1 MKVNNL
7 YQKIIEALSDEKM
20 WSNIGMAAIKIL
32 FIIMIS
38 RLVIWLLHKTLDRIV
53 LERASKFQPNQA
65 RRMTTVG
72 KLLKNVT
79 SYTVY
84 FITGM
89 LLLSEIGI
97 NLGPLLAGAGV
108 VGIAIGFG
116 AQSLVKD
123 ILTGFFIILEDQ
135 FAVGDVIQ
143 TGTFKG
149 TVEVIGLRTTKILSW
164 TGEVHIVPNG
174 MINEVTNF
182 SVNNSLAVVD
192 VSVAYEADVDKAMAI
207 ISQTMKELENE
218 NLVSEPE
225 VLGVQLMSATAVT
238 IRVIAEC
245 KPNTHPIVA
254 RVLNKE
260 MKEALDRNGIEIPY
274 PKMVTYQRNFEEG

>member
-1 MKVNNL
+1 MRIAL
-7 YQKIIEALSDEKM
+7 II
-20 WSNIGMAAIKIL
+20 
-32 FIIMIS
+32 IISKLI
-38 RLVIWLLHKTLDRIV
+38 IWLVHKSLDRIV
-53 LERASKFQPNQA
+53 LERASKHSPSQA

-72 KLLKNVT
+72 KLVKNVT
-79 SYTVY
+79 TYIMY
-84 FITGM
+84 FIGM
-89 LLLSEIGI
+89 LLMLSEVGI

-164 TGEVHIVPNG
+164 TGEVHMIPNG

-182 SVNNSLAVVD
+182 SVNNTLAVVD
-192 VSVAYEADVDKAMAI
+192 VLVAYEAQVDKAMSI
-207 ISQTMKELENE
+207 ISETMSRLEHE
-218 NLVSEPE
+218 NLVKQPE
-225 VLGVQLMSATAVT
+225 VLGVQLMSATSVT
-238 IRVIAEC
+238 IRVTGEC
-245 KPNTHPIVA
+245 KPNTHHMVA
-254 RVLNKE
+254 RAMNKAI
-260 MKEALDRNGIEIPY
+260 KDALDRNGIEVPY
-274 PKMVTYQRNFEEG
+274 PRMVTYQRSLEEG

>member
-1 MKVNNL
+1 MNNWYHSL
-7 YQKIIEALSDEKM
+7 LDTLTDHNTWENLGVTAIRIALII
-20 WSNIGMAAIKIL
+20 
-32 FIIMIS
+32 IISKLI
-38 RLVIWLLHKTLDRIV
+38 IWLVHKSLDRIV
-53 LERASKFQPNQA
+53 LERANKHSTSQA

-72 KLLKNVT
+72 KLVKNVVT
-79 SYTVY
+79 YIMY
-84 FITGM
+84 FIGM
-89 LLLSEIGI
+89 LLMLSEVGI

-164 TGEVHIVPNG
+164 TGEVHMIPNG

-182 SVNNSLAVVD
+182 SVNNTLAVVD
-192 VSVAYEADVDKAMAI
+192 VLVAYEAQVDKAMSI
-207 ISQTMKELENE
+207 ISDTMKQMEHE
-218 NLVSEPE
+218 NLVKQPE
-225 VLGVQLMSATAVT
+225 VLGVQLMSATSVT
-238 IRVIAEC
+238 IRVTAEC
-245 KPNTHPIVA
+245 RPNTHHMVA
-254 RVLNKE
+254 RTMNKAI
-260 MKEALDRNGIEIPY
+260 KDALDRNGIEVPY
-274 PKMVTYQRNFEEG
+274 PRMVTYQRTYEEG

>member
-1 MKVNNL
+1 MNKWYHNL
-7 YQKIIEALSDEKM
+7 MESLTNSETWEAIGITAIRIVVIIL
-20 WSNIGMAAIKIL
+20 
-32 FIIMIS
+32 IS
-38 RLVIWLLHKTLDRIV
+38 RVIMWVLHKSMDRIV
-53 LERASKFQPNQA
+53 LERASKHPPSQA

-72 KLLKNVT
+72 KLVKNVIT
-79 SYTVY
+79 YIMY
-84 FITGM
+84 FIVFM
-89 LLLSEIGI
+89 LLLSEVGI

-164 TGEVHIVPNG
+164 TGEVHMIPNG

-182 SVNNSLAVVD
+182 SVKNTLAVVD
-192 VSVAYEADVDKAMAI
+192 VLVAYEAQVDKALSI
-207 ISQTMKELENE
+207 ISDTMNKLAHE
-218 NLVSEPE
+218 NLVKKPE
-225 VLGVQLMSATAVT
+225 VLGVQLMSATSVT
-238 IRVIAEC
+238 IRVIGEC
-245 KPNTHPIVA
+245 KPNTHHVVA
-254 RVLNKE
+254 RIMNKE
-260 MKEALDRNGIEIPY
+260 IKDALDRNGIDVPY
-274 PKMVTYQRNFEEG
+274 PRMVTYQRSYEEG

>member
-1 MKVNNL
+1 MNNWYHGL
-7 YQKIIEALSDEKM
+7 LSTLTDQETWENLGVTAIRIALII
-20 WSNIGMAAIKIL
+20 
-32 FIIMIS
+32 IISKLI
-38 RLVIWLLHKTLDRIV
+38 IWLVHKTLDRIV
-53 LERASKFQPNQA
+53 LERASKHSPSQA

-72 KLLKNVT
+72 KLVKNVAT
-79 SYTVY
+79 YIMY
-84 FITGM
+84 FIGM
-89 LLLSEIGI
+89 LLMLSEVGI

-164 TGEVHIVPNG
+164 TGEVHMIPNG

-182 SVNNSLAVVD
+182 SVNNTLAVVD
-192 VSVAYEADVDKAMAI
+192 VLVAYEAQVDKAMSI
-207 ISQTMKELENE
+207 ISETMGQLEHE
-218 NLVSEPE
+218 NLVKQPE
-225 VLGVQLMSATAVT
+225 VLGVQLMSATSVT
-238 IRVIAEC
+238 IRVTGEC
-245 KPNTHPIVA
+245 KPNTHHMVA
-254 RVLNKE
+254 RAMNKAI
-260 MKEALDRNGIEIPY
+260 KDALDRNGIEVPY
-274 PKMVTYQRNFEEG
+274 PRMVTYQRSFEEG

>member
-1 MKVNNL
+1 MNNWYKSL
-7 YQKIIEALSDEKM
+7 MDTLTNSNTWEDLGITAIRIVLIVVISKLIM
-20 WSNIGMAAIKIL
+20 W
-32 FIIMIS
+32 
-38 RLVIWLLHKTLDRIV
+38 VLHKSLDRIV
-53 LERASKFQPNQA
+53 LERASKHPPSQA

-72 KLLKNVT
+72 KLVKNVVT
-79 SYTVY
+79 YIMY
-84 FITGM
+84 FILFM
-89 LLLSEIGI
+89 LLLSEVGI

-164 TGEVHIVPNG
+164 TGEVHMIPNG

-182 SVNNSLAVVD
+182 SVNNTLAVVD
-192 VSVAYEADVDKAMAI
+192 VLVAYEAHVDRALSI
-207 ISQTMKELENE
+207 ISETMNQLKHE
-218 NLVSEPE
+218 NLVKRPE
-225 VLGVQLMSATAVT
+225 VLGVQLMSATSVT
-238 IRVIAEC
+238 IRVTGEC
-245 KPNTHPIVA
+245 KPNTHHMVA
-254 RVLNKE
+254 RVMNKE
-260 MKEALDRNGIEIPY
+260 IKDALDRNGIEVPY
-274 PKMVTYQRNFEEG
+274 PRMVTYQRTYEEG

>member
-1 MKVNNL
+1 MNNWYHGL
-7 YQKIIEALSDEKM
+7 LNTLTDQETWENLGVTAIRIALII
-20 WSNIGMAAIKIL
+20 
-32 FIIMIS
+32 IISKLI
-38 RLVIWLLHKTLDRIV
+38 IWLVHKTLDRIV
-53 LERASKFQPNQA
+53 LERASKHSPSQA

-72 KLLKNVT
+72 KLVKNVAT
-79 SYTVY
+79 YIMY
-84 FITGM
+84 FIGM
-89 LLLSEIGI
+89 LLMLSEVGI

-164 TGEVHIVPNG
+164 TGEVHMIPNG

-182 SVNNSLAVVD
+182 SVNNTLAVVD
-192 VSVAYEADVDKAMAI
+192 VLVAYEAQVDKAMSI
-207 ISQTMKELENE
+207 ISETMSQLEHE
-218 NLVSEPE
+218 NLVKEPE
-225 VLGVQLMSATAVT
+225 VLGVQLMSATSVT
-238 IRVIAEC
+238 IRVTGEC
-245 KPNTHPIVA
+245 KPNTHHMVA
-254 RVLNKE
+254 RAMNKAI
-260 MKEALDRNGIEIPY
+260 KDALDRNGIEVPY
-274 PKMVTYQRNFEEG
+274 PRMVTYQRTFEEG

>member
-1 MKVNNL
+1 MNKWYHSLLDTLTDSNTWEDLGITAIRIVL
-7 YQKIIEALSDEKM
+7 IIAISKM
-20 WSNIGMAAIKIL
+20 
-32 FIIMIS
+32 IMWI
-38 RLVIWLLHKTLDRIV
+38 LHKSLDRIV
-53 LERASKFQPNQA
+53 LERASKHPPSQA

-72 KLLKNVT
+72 KLVKNVVT
-79 SYTVY
+79 YIMY
-84 FITGM
+84 FIVFM
-89 LLLSEIGI
+89 LLLSEVGI

-164 TGEVHIVPNG
+164 TGEVHMVPNG

-182 SVNNSLAVVD
+182 SVNNTLAVVD
-192 VSVAYEADVDKAMAI
+192 VLVAYEAQVDKAMSI
-207 ISQTMKELENE
+207 ISDTMNQLEHE
-218 NLVSEPE
+218 NLVNKPE
-225 VLGVQLMSATAVT
+225 VLGVQLMSATSVT
-238 IRVIAEC
+238 IRVTGEC
-245 KPNTHPIVA
+245 KPNTHHMVA
-254 RVLNKE
+254 RAMNKAI
-260 MKEALDRNGIEIPY
+260 KDALDRNGIEVPY
-274 PKMVTYQRNFEEG
+274 PRMVTYQRTYEEG